1 MFCFVLLFSS
11 SWSLFQRSIFFNV
24 MYFILVYIMGNKM
37 TKYATTN
44 TNRQIQWNSQK
55 NQQCKRISMIVKNF
69 WPTNECHFYYHLL
82 HGLSKYDVCLQ
93 FYSVRT
99 GWNVTLWSDVC
110 RENRLRQQWRQKKNT
125 ISPLWNEKKRLFPPF
140 DWNAMIK
147 YLLWNWA
154 NCYAKQLAFIL
165 NIFVANFTKCFLL
178 SPDVYLEI
186 NGWQVNLWLGW
197 TFVYFKFLFFLSS
210 QGKYTSHW
218 NGQHIRK
225 RGTKKNQF
233 AS

>member
-99 GWNVTLWSDVC
+99 GWNVIHWSDFWCLTWKAPKTTTAIKIHILQITFPSPPSPFHSIEMQRLCLLKCKLSGVC
-110 RENRLRQQWRQKKNT
+110 
-125 ISPLWNEKKRLFPPF
+125 
-140 DWNAMIK
+140 
-147 YLLWNWA
+147 
-154 NCYAKQLAFIL
+154 
-165 NIFVANFTKCFLL
+165 
-178 SPDVYLEI
+178 
-186 NGWQVNLWLGW
+186 W
-197 TFVYFKFLFFLSS
+197 TNDSYSIWFSVYFTNAFSFLQMCLERT
-210 QGKYTSHW
+210 GD
-218 NGQHIRK
+218 R
-225 RGTKKNQF
+225 
-233 AS
+233 